1 MRGGR
6 TLGSQLRLRP
16 WRRAAW
22 LELSLGS
29 REKAPDYDRFPRI
42 TLTFFSYV
50 IGKQHYFMGSDWC
63 CSFPGL
69 KAKFYTF

>member
-22 LELSLGS
+22 LELSLWS
-29 REKAPDYDRFPRI
+29 REKASDFDRFPRI

-50 IGKQHYFMGSDWC
+50 IGNNIISWGVIGAVLF
-63 CSFPGL
+63 L
-69 KAKFYTF
+69 E